1 MCAPLTGLIAYA
13 PVATPVLGASA
24 ASAVRSRSLRAAT
37 PSRYAA
43 TAARCADVVMRATSG
58 CSGASTTYVPPN
70 SVSGRVVNTE
80 IGSPVPTT
88 VNVALAPIDL
98 PSHSRRLLG
107 AGRQVDAVELL
118 DEPIRVRGDAQHP
131 LRHQPLLD
139 RVAGLDVLPIVDFL
153 VREHGAERGA
163 EVHRHLGAIR
173 EPALEQELENP
184 LRPLVVTGIARRQLA
199 RPVVR
204 EAELLELALEDGDV
218 ARGDDAGVNAVA
230 LGAPLGGKPEA
241 VPAHDAEH
249 VEAHH
254 ALRARDDVGGRVTP
268 RVSDMQPVTG
278 RVREHVEHVVLGP
291 GAVGGRR
298 ERVLALPVLL
308 PLAVERRVVV
318 RGHQRFTSSY
328 PLDGE
333 IVSGSTRVYVGP
345 PRSIQRRWVR
355 SRLRASS
362 PPPPGHSDPAT
373 RSAPGPCARRAW
385 ATM

>member
-37 PSRYAA
+37 PSQYAA

-98 PSHSRRLLG
+98 PIQSRHLVG
-107 AGRQVDAVELL
+107 ARRPVEAVELL

-199 RPVVR
+199 RPV
-204 EAELLELALEDGDV
+204 
-218 ARGDDAGVNAVA
+218 
-230 LGAPLGGKPEA
+230 
-241 VPAHDAEH
+241 
-249 VEAHH
+249 
-254 ALRARDDVGGRVTP
+254 
-268 RVSDMQPVTG
+268 
-278 RVREHVEHVVLGP
+278 
-291 GAVGGRR
+291 
-298 ERVLALPVLL
+298 LL

-373 RSAPGPCARRAW
+373 RSAPGACARRAW

>member
-1 MCAPLTGLIAYA
+1 
-13 PVATPVLGASA
+13 
-24 ASAVRSRSLRAAT
+24 
-37 PSRYAA
+37 
-43 TAARCADVVMRATSG
+43 
-58 CSGASTTYVPPN
+58 
-70 SVSGRVVNTE
+70 
-80 IGSPVPTT
+80 
-88 VNVALAPIDL
+88 
-98 PSHSRRLLG
+98 
-107 AGRQVDAVELL
+107 
-118 DEPIRVRGDAQHP
+118 
-131 LRHQPLLD
+131 
-139 RVAGLDVLPIVDFL
+139 
-153 VREHGAERGA
+153 
-163 EVHRHLGAIR
+163 
-173 EPALEQELENP
+173 
-184 LRPLVVTGIARRQLA
+184 RPLVVAGIARRQLA

-218 ARGDDAGVNAVA
+218 ARGDDAGVYAVA

-373 RSAPGPCARRAW
+373 RSAPGACARRAW
-385 ATM
+385 ATMDRKSTRLNSSHVAISYAVFCLKKTTGTTRSSRCASSRTRQ